1 MPGRKWFPCCLSAA
15 PAHGGLADRLWR
27 CSGKWGAVC
36 PQGHALPCL
45 QALHVRP
52 GNSGPLSQYSGSS
65 LSVAWYSLWFS
76 GLRHFAITSLMLAGE
91 LWWQTEGE
99 VLRMNQQ
106 TSEFAPRWNKLWH
119 DQKHS
124 LCFDPYMF
132 EQTWV
137 QVTDKSLPKGSVL
150 PRSMIWLYP
159 MLTPQSKPNWPPSY
173 L

>member
-1 MPGRKWFPCCLSAA
+1 MGCCLSSGTRTALSAGSACA
-15 PAHGGLADRLWR
+15 PRKLW
-27 CSGKWGAVC
+27 
-36 PQGHALPCL
+36 
-45 QALHVRP
+45 
-52 GNSGPLSQYSGSS
+52 SS
-65 LSVAWYSLWFS
+65 LTVLWVLTLSVAWYSLWFS

-106 TSEFAPRWNKLWH
+106 TSEFAPPWNKLWH

-159 MLTPQSKPNWPPSY
+159 MLTPRSKPNWPPHY